1 MSQSCHCE
9 APQGPW
15 QSRRTVLNF
24 RKISAN
30 SKHFTGDSHVASLLG
45 MTKRR
50 LFAIPRI
57 PRCFPLVFPPKPSAG
72 LVFRHPDAK
81 TKCTA
86 RQAGRSA
93 CRKVPS
99 GLLPSCLQNCKTY
112 FVVLFCNFAAAA
124 GYLTRKDTLTVPGL
138 SNVPVLSLRGPAG
151 AVAISQDC
159 SEFQENLG
167 EFETFYRRFPRR
179 FAPRNDKAEAL
190 CHTEDTPMFSPCLP
204 SETFG
209 WTGFSTPRRK
219 NEMYRPA
226 SRTVSLSKSPFG
238 SFAKLPSKLQNV
250 FCSSVLQFC
259 RCGGLFDAK
268 GHPDGFLSHF
278 SSLRNLR
285 LGSFFASPFRKNE
298 MYRPASR
305 TVHFVEKKE
314 RERKKRKSM
323 KKRGGAIYGRHRI
336 RAGDCPARTAP
347 AHWPML
353 LALRS
358 APHRPCCQTRWA
370 GGTSCRSAR
379 W

>member
-1 MSQSCHCE
+1 MFQFCHCE

-57 PRCFPLVFPPKPSAG
+57 PRCFPLVFPPKPPAG
-72 LVFRHPDAK
+72 QLFRQPVSQK
-81 TKCTA
+81 
-86 RQAGRSA
+86 R
-93 CRKVPS
+93 
-99 GLLPSCLQNCKTY
+99 
-112 FVVLFCNFAAAA
+112 
-124 GYLTRKDTLTVPGL
+124 
-138 SNVPVLSLRGPAG
+138 NVPPGKPDG
-151 AVAISQDC
+151 
-159 SEFQENLG
+159 
-167 EFETFYRRFPRR
+167 TF
-179 FAPRNDKAEAL
+179 
-190 CHTEDTPMFSPCLP
+190 
-204 SETFG
+204 
-209 WTGFSTPRRK
+209 RRK
-219 NEMYRPA
+219 E
-226 SRTVSLSKSPFG
+226 
-238 SFAKLPSKLQNV
+238 
-250 FCSSVLQFC
+250 
-259 RCGGLFDAK
+259 
-268 GHPDGFLSHF
+268 
-278 SSLRNLR
+278 
-285 LGSFFASPFRKNE
+285 RK
-298 MYRPASR
+298 
-305 TVHFVEKKE
+305 
-314 RERKKRKSM
+314 REKKRKSM

>member
-9 APQGPW
+9 APRWPW

-30 SKHFTGDSHVASLLG
+30 SKHFTRDSHVASLLG

-57 PRCFPLVFPPKPSAG
+57 PRRFPLVFPPKPSAG

-93 CRKVPS
+93 CQKVPS

-124 GYLTRKDTLTVPGL
+124 GYLTRKDTLTVSFQL
-138 SNVPVLSLRGPAG
+138 VKKVPSGFFP
-151 AVAISQDC
+151 SC
-159 SEFQENLG
+159 FQNC
-167 EFETFYRRFPRR
+167 
-179 FAPRNDKAEAL
+179 K
-190 CHTEDTPMFSPCLP
+190 M
-204 SETFG
+204 
-209 WTGFSTPRRK
+209 K
-219 NEMYRPA
+219 
-226 SRTVSLSKSPFG
+226 
-238 SFAKLPSKLQNV
+238 
-250 FCSSVLQFC
+250 FCSIILQFC
-259 RCGGLFDAK
+259 RCGGLLNAK
-268 GHPDGFLSHF
+268 GNPDGFLSLF

-314 RERKKRKSM
+314 RERKREK
-323 KKRGGAIYGRHRI
+323 A
-336 RAGDCPARTAP
+336 
-347 AHWPML
+347 
-353 LALRS
+353 
-358 APHRPCCQTRWA
+358 
-370 GGTSCRSAR
+370 
-379 W
+379 

>member
-1 MSQSCHCE
+1 MEISHKMFRIRRSLPKILSDP
-9 APQGPW
+9 ARLPRPLQGLAM
-15 QSRRTVLNF
+15 T
-24 RKISAN
+24 SA
-30 SKHFTGDSHVASLLG
+30 T
-45 MTKRR
+45 
-50 LFAIPRI
+50 
-57 PRCFPLVFPPKPSAG
+57 
-72 LVFRHPDAK
+72 
-81 TKCTA
+81 
-86 RQAGRSA
+86 
-93 CRKVPS
+93 
-99 GLLPSCLQNCKTY
+99 
-112 FVVLFCNFAAAA
+112 
-124 GYLTRKDTLTVPGL
+124 
-138 SNVPVLSLRGPAG
+138 
-151 AVAISQDC
+151 
-159 SEFQENLG
+159 
-167 EFETFYRRFPRR
+167 
-179 FAPRNDKAEAL
+179 
-190 CHTEDTPMFSPCLP
+190 
-204 SETFG
+204 
-209 WTGFSTPRRK
+209 FSTSKRI
-219 NEMYRPA
+219 NEMYRPE

-268 GHPDGFLSHF
+268 GNPDGFLSHF

-305 TVHFVEKKE
+305 TVHFVEKKV

>member
-1 MSQSCHCE
+1 M
-9 APQGPW
+9 
-15 QSRRTVLNF
+15 
-24 RKISAN
+24 
-30 SKHFTGDSHVASLLG
+30 
-45 MTKRR
+45 
-50 LFAIPRI
+50 
-57 PRCFPLVFPPKPSAG
+57 
-72 LVFRHPDAK
+72 
-81 TKCTA
+81 
-86 RQAGRSA
+86 
-93 CRKVPS
+93 
-99 GLLPSCLQNCKTY
+99 
-112 FVVLFCNFAAAA
+112 
-124 GYLTRKDTLTVPGL
+124 
-138 SNVPVLSLRGPAG
+138 
-151 AVAISQDC
+151 AISQDC

-179 FAPRNDKAEAL
+179 FAPRNDKAEAP

-204 SETFG
+204 SETSG

-219 NEMYRPA
+219 NKMYRPA
-226 SRTVSLSKSPFG
+226 SRTVSLSKSPFWP
-238 SFAKLPSKLQNV
+238 FAKLPSKLQNV

-259 RCGGLFDAK
+259 RCGGSLNAK
-268 GHPDGFLSHF
+268 GNPDGFLSHF

-298 MYRPASR
+298 MYRPESR

-323 KKRGGAIYGRHRI
+323 KKGGDAIYGRHRI

>member
-1 MSQSCHCE
+1 MFQFCHCE

-72 LVFRHPDAK
+72 QLFRQPVSQK
-81 TKCTA
+81 
-86 RQAGRSA
+86 R
-93 CRKVPS
+93 
-99 GLLPSCLQNCKTY
+99 
-112 FVVLFCNFAAAA
+112 
-124 GYLTRKDTLTVPGL
+124 
-138 SNVPVLSLRGPAG
+138 NVPPGKPDGQLVKKSLRVFCQA
-151 AVAISQDC
+151 A
-159 SEFQENLG
+159 
-167 EFETFYRRFPRR
+167 
-179 FAPRNDKAEAL
+179 
-190 CHTEDTPMFSPCLP
+190 
-204 SETFG
+204 
-209 WTGFSTPRRK
+209 
-219 NEMYRPA
+219 
-226 SRTVSLSKSPFG
+226 
-238 SFAKLPSKLQNV
+238 SKLQNV

-259 RCGGLFDAK
+259 RCGGSLNAK
-268 GHPDGFLSHF
+268 GNPDGFLSHF

-323 KKRGGAIYGRHRI
+323 KKRGDAIYGRHRI

-353 LALRS
+353 LALRP

>member
-1 MSQSCHCE
+1 MSQFCHCE

-57 PRCFPLVFPPKPSAG
+57 PRRFPLVFPPKPSADQF
-72 LVFRHPDAK
+72 FRHPDTK

-124 GYLTRKDTLTVPGL
+124 GYLTRKDTLTVSFL
-138 SNVPVLSLRGPAG
+138 S
-151 AVAISQDC
+151 
-159 SEFQENLG
+159 F
-167 EFETFYRRFPRR
+167 
-179 FAPRNDKAEAL
+179 
-190 CHTEDTPMFSPCLP
+190 LP

-226 SRTVSLSKSPFG
+226 SRTV
-238 SFAKLPSKLQNV
+238 
-250 FCSSVLQFC
+250 
-259 RCGGLFDAK
+259 
-268 GHPDGFLSHF
+268 
-278 SSLRNLR
+278 
-285 LGSFFASPFRKNE
+285 
-298 MYRPASR
+298 
-305 TVHFVEKKE
+305 HFVEKKE
-314 RERKKRKSM
+314 RERKREK
-323 KKRGGAIYGRHRI
+323 A
-336 RAGDCPARTAP
+336 
-347 AHWPML
+347 
-353 LALRS
+353 
-358 APHRPCCQTRWA
+358 
-370 GGTSCRSAR
+370 
-379 W
+379 

>member
-1 MSQSCHCE
+1 MEISHKMFRIRRSLPKIRSDP
-9 APQGPW
+9 ARLPRPLQGLAM
-15 QSRRTVLNF
+15 T
-24 RKISAN
+24 SA
-30 SKHFTGDSHVASLLG
+30 T
-45 MTKRR
+45 
-50 LFAIPRI
+50 
-57 PRCFPLVFPPKPSAG
+57 
-72 LVFRHPDAK
+72 
-81 TKCTA
+81 
-86 RQAGRSA
+86 
-93 CRKVPS
+93 
-99 GLLPSCLQNCKTY
+99 
-112 FVVLFCNFAAAA
+112 
-124 GYLTRKDTLTVPGL
+124 
-138 SNVPVLSLRGPAG
+138 
-151 AVAISQDC
+151 
-159 SEFQENLG
+159 
-167 EFETFYRRFPRR
+167 
-179 FAPRNDKAEAL
+179 
-190 CHTEDTPMFSPCLP
+190 
-204 SETFG
+204 
-209 WTGFSTPRRK
+209 FSTSKRI

-353 LALRS
+353 LALRP

-370 GGTSCRSAR
+370 GGMSCRSAR

>member
-1 MSQSCHCE
+1 MEISHKMFRIRRSLPKIRSDP
-9 APQGPW
+9 ARLPRPLQGLAM
-15 QSRRTVLNF
+15 T
-24 RKISAN
+24 SA
-30 SKHFTGDSHVASLLG
+30 T
-45 MTKRR
+45 
-50 LFAIPRI
+50 
-57 PRCFPLVFPPKPSAG
+57 
-72 LVFRHPDAK
+72 
-81 TKCTA
+81 
-86 RQAGRSA
+86 
-93 CRKVPS
+93 
-99 GLLPSCLQNCKTY
+99 
-112 FVVLFCNFAAAA
+112 
-124 GYLTRKDTLTVPGL
+124 
-138 SNVPVLSLRGPAG
+138 
-151 AVAISQDC
+151 
-159 SEFQENLG
+159 
-167 EFETFYRRFPRR
+167 
-179 FAPRNDKAEAL
+179 
-190 CHTEDTPMFSPCLP
+190 
-204 SETFG
+204 
-209 WTGFSTPRRK
+209 FSTSKRI

-268 GHPDGFLSHF
+268 GNPDGFLSHF

-336 RAGDCPARTAP
+336 RAGCCPARTAP

-353 LALRS
+353 LALRP

>member
-1 MSQSCHCE
+1 MEISHKMFRIRRSLPKIRSDP
-9 APQGPW
+9 ARLPRPLQGLAM
-15 QSRRTVLNF
+15 T
-24 RKISAN
+24 SA
-30 SKHFTGDSHVASLLG
+30 T
-45 MTKRR
+45 
-50 LFAIPRI
+50 
-57 PRCFPLVFPPKPSAG
+57 
-72 LVFRHPDAK
+72 
-81 TKCTA
+81 
-86 RQAGRSA
+86 
-93 CRKVPS
+93 
-99 GLLPSCLQNCKTY
+99 
-112 FVVLFCNFAAAA
+112 
-124 GYLTRKDTLTVPGL
+124 
-138 SNVPVLSLRGPAG
+138 
-151 AVAISQDC
+151 
-159 SEFQENLG
+159 
-167 EFETFYRRFPRR
+167 
-179 FAPRNDKAEAL
+179 
-190 CHTEDTPMFSPCLP
+190 
-204 SETFG
+204 
-209 WTGFSTPRRK
+209 FSTSKRI

-259 RCGGLFDAK
+259 RCGGLLNAK
-268 GHPDGFLSHF
+268 GNPDGFLSHF

>member
-1 MSQSCHCE
+1 M
-9 APQGPW
+9 
-15 QSRRTVLNF
+15 
-24 RKISAN
+24 
-30 SKHFTGDSHVASLLG
+30 
-45 MTKRR
+45 
-50 LFAIPRI
+50 
-57 PRCFPLVFPPKPSAG
+57 
-72 LVFRHPDAK
+72 
-81 TKCTA
+81 
-86 RQAGRSA
+86 
-93 CRKVPS
+93 
-99 GLLPSCLQNCKTY
+99 
-112 FVVLFCNFAAAA
+112 
-124 GYLTRKDTLTVPGL
+124 
-138 SNVPVLSLRGPAG
+138 
-151 AVAISQDC
+151 AISQDC

-204 SETFG
+204 SETSG

-219 NEMYRPA
+219 NKMYRPA

-259 RCGGLFDAK
+259 RCGGLLNAK
-268 GHPDGFLSHF
+268 GHPDGFLSLF

-323 KKRGGAIYGRHRI
+323 KKRGDAIYGKHRI

-370 GGTSCRSAR
+370 GGMSCHSAR

>member
-1 MSQSCHCE
+1 MEISHKMFRIRRSLSKILSDP
-9 APQGPW
+9 ARLPRPLQGLAM
-15 QSRRTVLNF
+15 T
-24 RKISAN
+24 SA
-30 SKHFTGDSHVASLLG
+30 T
-45 MTKRR
+45 
-50 LFAIPRI
+50 
-57 PRCFPLVFPPKPSAG
+57 
-72 LVFRHPDAK
+72 
-81 TKCTA
+81 
-86 RQAGRSA
+86 
-93 CRKVPS
+93 
-99 GLLPSCLQNCKTY
+99 
-112 FVVLFCNFAAAA
+112 
-124 GYLTRKDTLTVPGL
+124 
-138 SNVPVLSLRGPAG
+138 
-151 AVAISQDC
+151 
-159 SEFQENLG
+159 
-167 EFETFYRRFPRR
+167 
-179 FAPRNDKAEAL
+179 
-190 CHTEDTPMFSPCLP
+190 
-204 SETFG
+204 
-209 WTGFSTPRRK
+209 FSTSKRK

-226 SRTVSLSKSPFG
+226 SRTVSLSKSPFWP
-238 SFAKLPSKLQNV
+238 FAKLPSKLQNV

-268 GHPDGFLSHF
+268 GNPDGFLSLF

>member
-1 MSQSCHCE
+1 MEISHKMFRIRRSLPKIRSNP
-9 APQGPW
+9 ARLPRPLQGLAM
-15 QSRRTVLNF
+15 T
-24 RKISAN
+24 SA
-30 SKHFTGDSHVASLLG
+30 T
-45 MTKRR
+45 
-50 LFAIPRI
+50 
-57 PRCFPLVFPPKPSAG
+57 
-72 LVFRHPDAK
+72 
-81 TKCTA
+81 
-86 RQAGRSA
+86 
-93 CRKVPS
+93 
-99 GLLPSCLQNCKTY
+99 
-112 FVVLFCNFAAAA
+112 
-124 GYLTRKDTLTVPGL
+124 
-138 SNVPVLSLRGPAG
+138 
-151 AVAISQDC
+151 
-159 SEFQENLG
+159 
-167 EFETFYRRFPRR
+167 
-179 FAPRNDKAEAL
+179 
-190 CHTEDTPMFSPCLP
+190 
-204 SETFG
+204 
-209 WTGFSTPRRK
+209 FSTSKRI

-323 KKRGGAIYGRHRI
+323 KKRGGALYGRHRI

-353 LALRS
+353 LALRP

-370 GGTSCRSAR
+370 GGMSCRSAR